1 MLRMLRAA
9 CAQLCVVLAACA
21 GGTAAPDFTLRDD
34 AASLW
39 TLSQQHGKAIVLTF
53 GFTHCAD
60 TCPATLAK
68 LARVTESTTHAKTG
82 AEIVFV
88 TIDPARDGIVQLHR
102 FVERFA
108 LPDGAPVVGLT
119 GTTAQIQN
127 VERQYHIWSQ
137 PMPKGDIAHTAA
149 IYLIDPNGRIRTVL
163 DDDDSAGSLSR
174 AIGAMLPS

>member
-1 MLRMLRAA
+1 MVRAA
-9 CAQLCVVLAACA
+9 CAQLCVLLVACA

-34 AASLW
+34 GGSPW
-39 TLSQQHGKAIVLTF
+39 TLSQQHGKAVVLTF

-68 LARVTESTTHAKTG
+68 LARVTGSTARAKTD
-82 AEIVFV
+82 AEIVFI
-88 TIDPARDGIVQLHR
+88 TIDPARDGVVALHR

-108 LPDGAPVVGLT
+108 LPDGAPIVGLT
-119 GTTAQIQN
+119 GSPAQIRN

-137 PMPKGDIAHTAA
+137 PMPKGEIAHTAA
-149 IYLIDPNGRIRTVL
+149 IYLIDPQGRIRAVR
-163 DDDDSAGSLSR
+163 DDSDSVRSLSR